1 VFGLSGPRPAVD
13 GGRIQPM
20 ALLRREQ
27 GQCYLTTPEV
37 KPGLRRGGLISFF
50 KKQ

>member
-1 VFGLSGPRPAVD
+1 MAAAFGPWALLPS
-13 GGRIQPM
+13 
-20 ALLRREQ
+20 ALLRR
-27 GQCYLTTPEV
+27 GCRQCYLTTPEV

>member
-1 VFGLSGPRPAVD
+1 
-13 GGRIQPM
+13 M
-20 ALLRREQ
+20 ALLRRRQ

-37 KPGLRRGGLISFF
+37 NPGLRRGGLISFF

>member
-1 VFGLSGPRPAVD
+1 VAAFGNSSVTPQAPATLPD
-13 GGRIQPM
+13 HS
-20 ALLRREQ
+20 
-27 GQCYLTTPEV
+27 YLITPEV